1 MPASS
6 DASIGVLSRILRKV
20 VAEPSPASVHRVP
33 GVVVERARS
42 NSASLELLQPSPV
55 QAVAGVPSNANEV
68 RPIQGLRIPVPYV
81 FGVVFHK
88 STEEEDESQPARGQ
102 RKSFATRRAQR
113 SEIEELLRSL
123 FPLLLPPPLP
133 GTRSFGGLDLPHDLY
148 EFQVEGVKF
157 LLQTQPGA
165 LLADDMG
172 LGKTVQ
178 AIVALRLMVRLG
190 QVSRALIVAPK
201 SVVASWQHHIG
212 DWAPEIASLPIQG
225 DAWERRRAWS
235 MLQRREIEVGII
247 TYESLRNDAK
257 DHSYGAVKIPHLD
270 LVVADEVHRIK
281 NPSTQ
286 IHQVMR
292 TLKCDRR
299 WGLTG
304 TPLENKIE
312 EPASLL
318 RYLDPTVPA
327 KVDSAGQ
334 VRRLL
339 SGRML
344 RRLKSQVLDELPDL
358 FSHPEHLQLT
368 APQRKEYQ
376 RAEREGIVEL
386 AGKPRNITNVLTLIT
401 RLKQICNDVNGHS
414 AKLEWLSDYVEE
426 AVDEGDKILVFSQYV
441 EALDQIERRLTSFGP
456 LKYYGGLSGNRREE
470 ALRAFEEPQHHVMV
484 LQTRAGGVGLNLQAA
499 NHVVHFDSW
508 WNPAVES
515 QATARA
521 HRLGQRKTVFERTLV
536 SVETIEERIQVLLD
550 EKRELFREVVDDL
563 SVEGLKAKVGV
574 DEMYA
579 LFDIDPGQT

>member
-1 MPASS
+1 MPVSS
-6 DASIGVLSRILRKV
+6 DTQMGVFVRILRRV
-20 VAEPSPASVHRVP
+20 VSEPQPASVHRANGITVD
-33 GVVVERARS
+33 RARS
-42 NSASLELLQPSPV
+42 NQTGLEVLSPGQNRV
-55 QAVAGVPSNANEV
+55 VAGVPSEPKET
-68 RPIQGLRIPVPYV
+68 RPIQGLRIRVPHV
-81 FGVVFHK
+81 FGVIFRQ
-88 STEEEDESQPARGQ
+88 SAGTRRESQREGQQ
-102 RKSFATRRAQR
+102 RKHEVTPRPTR
-113 SEIEELLRSL
+113 SEVEELLRSL
-123 FPLLLPPPLP
+123 FPLLLPPAIP

-148 EFQVEGVKF
+148 EFQAEGVRF
-157 LLQTQPGA
+157 LLQARPGA

-178 AIVALRLMVRLG
+178 AIVALRLMIRLG
-190 QVSRALIVAPK
+190 QVSRALIVVPK
-201 SVVASWQHHIG
+201 SVVASWQHHFG

-235 MLQRREIEVGII
+235 MLQRREIDVGII

-257 DHSYGAVKIPHLD
+257 DKGDGTAKIPDLD
-270 LVVADEVHRIK
+270 LVVADEVQRIK

-292 TLKCDRR
+292 SLKCDRR

-318 RYLDPTVPA
+318 RYLDPSVPA
-327 KVDSAGQ
+327 KVTSAGQ
-334 VRRLL
+334 MRRLL

-368 APQRKEYQ
+368 VRQQKEYQ
-376 RAEREGIVEL
+376 RAEREGVVEL
-386 AGKPRNITNVLTLIT
+386 AGKPRNITNVLTLVT

-441 EALDQIERRLTSFGP
+441 EALDQIERRLVAFGP
-456 LKYYGGLSGNRREE
+456 LKYYGGLSGKRREA
-470 ALRAFEEPQHHVMV
+470 ALKAFEEPQHHVMV
-484 LQTRAGGVGLNLQAA
+484 LQTRSGGVGLNLQAA

-536 SVETIEERIQVLLD
+536 SVDTIEERIQVLLD

-563 SVEGLKAKVGV
+563 SVEGLKAKIGV

-579 LFDIDPGQT
+579 LFDIDPDQT